1 MLLQEGT
8 MSVHNQP
15 IEKRIDWLLD
25 LAQRHTAEFRSPEAC
40 LARERYQAKHPTAII
55 VLKCMDGRINIP
67 IVTGTPPGIIQP
79 FRNLGG
85 MFDLGWPHLGE
96 IMASHVKKMVASGRR
111 VLILITYHFS
121 RGSIERGCAG
131 FAYDTSAAI
140 DSTRRI
146 KQQLESIFGH
156 HHTTVYP
163 VICGL
168 ETDEDALLLH
178 GHNGDTLDLSTLDEK
193 QANNLER
200 MIPQLYA
207 DMPEQIRNDL
217 LRLIQG
223 NLQWIEQ
230 VRNSNRPLE
239 IEHREWM
246 ICLGRGFD
254 FLHTPNLALI
264 IGPYSPDLADP
275 IRKAAGIIE
284 SNMQAGRIPDD
295 GFLLLASVP
304 YEEIGVDR
312 ARAEL
317 KSHFL
322 ADFAA
327 EVIRSRYPHLAEL
340 MHTKKAVLSWESRAL
355 QIIEGDPGY

>member
-1 MLLQEGT
+1 
-8 MSVHNQP
+8 MSIHHQP
-15 IEKRIDWLLD
+15 IEQRIDWLFD
-25 LAQRHTAEFRSPEAC
+25 LAERHTAEFRSPDAC
-40 LARERYQAKHPTAII
+40 LARDLYQAKHPTAIV

-96 IMASHVKKMVASGRR
+96 IMANHVKKMVDAGRR

-121 RGSIERGCAG
+121 QGSVERGCAG
-131 FAYDTSAAI
+131 FAYDTEAARAHTL
-140 DSTRRI
+140 DI
-146 KQQLESIFGH
+146 KQQLESIFGKDH
-156 HHTTVYP
+156 ATVYP

-168 ETDEDALLLH
+168 ETDEDALRLH
-178 GHNGDTLDLSTLDEK
+178 GNREETLDLARL
-193 QANNLER
+193 QNNQDAELRQNLAE
-200 MIPQLYA
+200 MYP
-207 DMPEQIRNDL
+207 DMPDQVMLDL
-217 LRLIQG
+217 QRLLVG
-223 NLQWIEQ
+223 NLQWIAE
-230 VRNSNRPLE
+230 VRRSNRPLE

-284 SNMQAGRIPDD
+284 SNMNAGRIPDD

-322 ADFAA
+322 ARFAA
-327 EVIRSRYPHLAEL
+327 EVIETNYPQLSAK
-340 MHTKKAVLSWESRAL
+340 MHTRKTVLSWNSRAL
-355 QIIEGDPGY
+355 QIIAED